1 MRIVE
6 PEEASTGYRE
16 TQITID
22 LPEHC
27 LEVVEIHRSVN
38 TGLVFVRVT
47 VVRAIE
53 SSAGHRRSPD
63 PDFRRLES

>member
-6 PEEASTGYRE
+6 PEEPSTGCRE

-27 LEVVEIHRSVN
+27 VEVVEIHRSVN
-38 TGLVFVRVT
+38 TGLVFVQVT
-47 VVRAIE
+47 VVRVVE
-53 SSAGHRRSPD
+53 SSEDLRRSPD

>member
-6 PEEASTGYRE
+6 PDTPATGRYE

-22 LPEHC
+22 LPERC
-27 LEVVEIHRSVN
+27 VEWVEIHRSAE
-38 TGLVFVRVT
+38 TGLVFVQVT
-47 VVRAIE
+47 VVRVMD
-53 SSAGHRRSPD
+53 SSVSHKRNPD